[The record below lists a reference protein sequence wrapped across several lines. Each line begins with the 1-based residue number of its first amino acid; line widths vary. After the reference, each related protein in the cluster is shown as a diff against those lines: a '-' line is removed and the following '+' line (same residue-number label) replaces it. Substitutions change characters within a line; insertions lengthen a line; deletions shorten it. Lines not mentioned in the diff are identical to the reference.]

1 MKDTMNRRDFIRNSV
16 VTEGVLLAH
25 AALPANARNLTDAKA
40 GKDLETGTVVD
51 DGLLR
56 GVCDIHLH
64 CRPDSRD
71 RSVDEYGFMKD
82 ALASTGIHKPDA
94 EWALDYLWD
103 IPEVSV
109 AVSGMG
115 SMEDVEENLKY
126 ASKAKPNML
135 SPAEREALGAAI
147 YAYRHAPGH
156 IDCTGCYQCI
166 PCPQHLDIPRLLAK
180 VK

>member
-1 MKDTMNRRDFIRNSV
+1 MR
-16 VTEGVLLAH
+16 
-25 AALPANARNLTDAKA
+25 
-40 GKDLETGTVVD
+40 
-51 DGLLR
+51 
-56 GVCDIHLH
+56 
-64 CRPDSRD
+64 
-71 RSVDEYGFMKD
+71 D

-115 SMEDVEENLKY
+115 SMEDVEENLSY
-126 ASKAKPNML
+126 AAKAKPNML
-135 SPAEREALGAAI
+135 TPAEREALGAAI

-166 PCPQHLDIPRLLAK
+166 PCPQNVAIGYIFAYVYNNYLLHRNKERA
-180 VK
+180 